1 MMRAPLA
8 ASLVASLVIGL
19 AGCSAPAVPDQ
30 SYFRMPPVAIASP
43 AAAPSST
50 LPIVIEPYRANGVYN
65 DQAILYA
72 TSAEGSIKAY
82 HYQLWDEA
90 PSTLLQRRLI
100 AELRMRGA
108 AALVTNRLPAALPA
122 LRIGGQVEQFER
134 VQSGQGWVVR
144 VRLELHVERNV
155 QSAPLLLK
163 TYAAEVAADNDTI
176 QSSVRAFARAVDQC
190 HDAFWTDLQPLLTP

>member
-1 MMRAPLA
+1 MRFPVVAL
-8 ASLVASLVIGL
+8 LVALI

-30 SYFRMPPVAIASP
+30 SYFRLPAVNVEAAVPPRRS
-43 AAAPSST
+43 
-50 LPIVIEPYRANGVYN
+50 LPIVVEPYRANGVYN

-72 TSAEGSIKAY
+72 TSPEGSIKAY

-100 AELRMRGA
+100 AELRARGA
-108 AALVTNRLPAALPA
+108 AELVTNRLPAALPA

-134 VQSGQGWVVR
+134 VRGARGWFVR
-144 VRLELHVERNV
+144 VRLELHVERDV

-163 TYAAEVAADNDTI
+163 TYAAEVAAESDTI
-176 QSSVRAFARAVDQC
+176 QSSVRAFARAIDQC
-190 HDAFWTDLQPLLTP
+190 HAAFWSDFQALSVP